1 MLRKLLLIIVLLLWV
16 VPAHSRT
23 LVDQLGR
30 TVEIAEP
37 LTRVVSLAPSLT
49 ETSYEVGGGD
59 VLVGATRYANHPEEA
74 TKLPRVGTYVALDI
88 EKIVSLQP
96 QLCLATKD
104 GNDKAAVEKLESLG
118 IPVYVF
124 DPKTIEDIIDSVV
137 RLGEIYRTEAQ
148 TADLVAGYRER
159 LNRVTR
165 RLEAHRERPRV
176 FFQIDAQPIFSAGSD
191 TFLHQVLVHSGAENL
206 AADRNGYPRYT
217 WEELLTLEPE
227 VVLLASMGGGLTDR
241 DLLARWEAWPQIPAV
256 ANNKLHVIS
265 ADLFDRPTPRL
276 LDALEY
282 LVELLHPELADG
294 Q

>member
-1 MLRKLLLIIVLLLWV
+1 MRRLLLQISLVLVLASV
-16 VPAHSRT
+16 AQGRE

-30 TVEIAEP
+30 IVKVSEP

-49 ETSYEVGGGD
+49 ETSYEVGGGK

-191 TFLHQVLVHSGAENL
+191 TFLHQILVHSGAENL

-256 ANNKLHVIS
+256 ANDKLHVVS

-282 LVELLHPELADG
+282 LVGLLHPELADG